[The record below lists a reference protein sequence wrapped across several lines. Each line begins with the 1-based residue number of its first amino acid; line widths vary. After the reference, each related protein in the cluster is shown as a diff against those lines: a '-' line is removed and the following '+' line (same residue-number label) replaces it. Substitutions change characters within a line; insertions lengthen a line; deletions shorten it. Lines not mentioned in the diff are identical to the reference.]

1 MTLVRARPVWV
12 GLAAILLAAVLVQA
26 APAQAPAAPTSPT
39 GPTATRPAAPS
50 APTATGGVSVN
61 RTGEGALDVR
71 ITGPLQ
77 IMLLLT
83 LISFVPSIV
92 IMMTCFTRIVVVLGF
107 VRTALGTQQIP
118 PTQVLVGLALFL
130 TFFVMRPTLVEIND
144 QALRPYISGAITMP
158 EAAQRAVGPL
168 RMFMFRNART
178 QDLALFLEL
187 AKTGRPDTLADIP
200 THVLVPSFVV
210 SELRRAFEIGFILYV
225 PFLIIDMVIASTL
238 LSMGMMML
246 PPMMLSVPFKLLL
259 FVLVDGWDLLVR
271 HLVSSFGP
279 L

>member
-1 MTLVRARPVWV
+1 M
-12 GLAAILLAAVLVQA
+12 
-26 APAQAPAAPTSPT
+26 AAPTLAQDADDA
-39 GPTATRPAAPS
+39 GPTA
-50 APTATGGVSVN
+50 GVDIN
-61 RTGEGALDVR
+61 QEGASDLELRVE
-71 ITGPLQ
+71 GPLQ

-83 LISFVPSIV
+83 MITFIPSIV

-118 PTQVLVGLALFL
+118 PPQVLVGLALFL
-130 TFFVMRPTLVEIND
+130 TFFVMRPTLVDLNE
-144 QALRPYISGAITMP
+144 QAIQPFIAGEVEMP

-168 RMFMFRNART
+168 RMFMASNTRT
-178 QDLALFLEL
+178 EDLVLFLEMSER
-187 AKTGRPDTLADIP
+187 GRPETLADVP
-200 THVLVPSFVV
+200 THVLVPAFVI

-259 FVLVDGWDLLVR
+259 FVLVDGWNVLTQNLVA
-271 HLVSSFGP
+271 SFAP
-279 L
+279 I

>member
-1 MTLVRARPVWV
+1 MARPGAASVV
-12 GLAAILLAAVLVQA
+12 LAAMLLAAVLIQA
-26 APAQAPAAPTSPT
+26 AHAQAPAPPTP
-39 GPTATRPAAPS
+39 PAGASAARPS
-50 APTATGGVSVN
+50 APTASGGVSVS
-61 RTGEGALDVR
+61 RSGEGTLDVR
-71 ITGPLQ
+71 ISGPLQ

-83 LISFVPSIV
+83 LITFIPSIV
-92 IMMTCFTRIVVVLGF
+92 VLMTSFTRIVVVLGF

-130 TFFVMRPTLVEIND
+130 TFFVMRPTLVEVND
-144 QALRPYISGAITMP
+144 QALKPYISGTITMP
-158 EAAQRAVGPL
+158 EAAQKAVGPL

-187 AKTGRPDTLADIP
+187 ARIGRPDTLADIP
-200 THVLVPSFVV
+200 THVLVPSFVI
-210 SELRRAFEIGFILYV
+210 SELRRAFEIGFIIYV

-279 L
+279 M